1 MWGWTFGTP
10 TAVQA
15 PDGSLLVTFFAAG
28 FDGISAIRFVRVEL

>member
-15 PDGSLLVTFFAAG
+15 PDGSVLVTFFASG
-28 FDGISAIRFVRVEL
+28 FDGVTAIHCVRIDL